1 MKGYLWQKDL
11 EQRREGDE
19 GISHVSRSEPHTE
32 GTASTNVLRLESIWH
47 IGETEKKPEQLEQKE
62 GGREK

>member
-1 MKGYLWQKDL
+1 MKGCLWQKDL

-19 GISHVSRSEPHTE
+19 GINHVSRRESQTE

-47 IGETEKKPEQLEQKE
+47 IRGTEKKPE
-62 GGREK
+62 